1 YKQGKRWATDVM
13 KTAGPAAKI
22 ELTPDRKLIK
32 ADGQDLCFVTVTITD
47 KNGQLVPRSN
57 NRVHFT
63 VEGPG
68 ELIATDNGDATS
80 HEPFQQNH
88 RAAYNGLCLAV
99 VRSKADEAGKIVL
112 RAESEGLKSREIVI
126 RSK

>member
-1 YKQGKRWATDVM
+1 M